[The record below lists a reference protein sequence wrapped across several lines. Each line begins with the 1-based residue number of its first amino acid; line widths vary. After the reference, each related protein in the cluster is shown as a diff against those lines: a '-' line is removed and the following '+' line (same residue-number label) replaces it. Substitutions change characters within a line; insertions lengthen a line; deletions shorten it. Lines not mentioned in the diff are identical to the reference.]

1 MNVFGLWKFEKE
13 AHRAI
18 IFDIRHGTD
27 AEWVVVSTTGD
38 VRRVF
43 FDSAGETLRLARV
56 EFILLQE
63 KIYISVI
70 ISFRVINKDET

>member
-27 AEWVVVSTTGD
+27 AERVVVSTTGD
-38 VRRVF
+38 VRRIF
-43 FDSAGETLRLARV
+43 FDSAGETL
-56 EFILLQE
+56 
-63 KIYISVI
+63 
-70 ISFRVINKDET
+70 